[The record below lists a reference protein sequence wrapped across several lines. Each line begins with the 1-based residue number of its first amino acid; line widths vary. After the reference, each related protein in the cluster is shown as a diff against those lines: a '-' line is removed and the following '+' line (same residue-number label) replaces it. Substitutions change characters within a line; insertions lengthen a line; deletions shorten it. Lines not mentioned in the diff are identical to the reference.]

1 MPDTADFARLIR
13 NWTQIFLIY
22 LIGQS
27 RKSMSC
33 L

>member
-1 MPDTADFARLIR
+1 MPDAANLAGLIR

-22 LIGQS
+22 LIEQS